1 MVIFMTATCKVY
13 HQNIFWL
20 SMVFILQVNLA
31 VEASKVVRNQCY
43 QLLIL
48 VDNLKTYSIKLPELH
63 KAVVSLNVYVLD
75 HDIFHNKIIE
85 MFNYK
90 TELFLEYQSSSS
102 YCLY

>member
-1 MVIFMTATCKVY
+1 
-13 HQNIFWL
+13 
-20 SMVFILQVNLA
+20 MVFILQVNLA

-63 KAVVSLNVYVLD
+63 KAVVYGLD
-75 HDIFHNKIIE
+75 HDIFQNKIIE